1 MTPMITPFTI
11 LLVSDWYSIILFLRF
26 RLIDTME
33 SNLPIQTKIR
43 STCIDSEI
51 FRHEAYCQSGQC
63 LLHDREQTQ
72 LLVGLLLVFTPFYQC
87 S

>member
-33 SNLPIQTKIR
+33 SNLPIQTKIH

-51 FRHEAYCQSGQC
+51 FRHEASCQSGHLLSYC
-63 LLHDREQTQ
+63 ILHDHEQTQ
-72 LLVGLLLVFTPFYQC
+72 LLVGQLLVFTPF
-87 S
+87 